1 MPAYRAYLNTL
12 IRGAQLVA
20 FLLSARIGAPWP
32 SALSWLTTASS
43 IFNLSILSQFY
54 RASFYLALYYASV
67 VLVLILTTLLVYG
80 LVSFARGPSL
90 LWPLRLLRELGNL
103 AAGPLFIPVLQF
115 LMSPFACDS
124 TGFSRAGFS
133 CAGSGFVVQEIVS
146 IVLSFLL
153 VALALTFTAVFID
166 SHPLSSSP
174 EAKAHGR
181 VDIILLGVQ
190 ALLVL
195 MSETFATRI
204 SLWLVLAVLGV
215 SGLVWLAST
224 IFFMPAYSHRINV
237 INAIFGTVYLWTFIC
252 LLLNNEYE
260 ETDAAVTLYAGAPF
274 AVFTGYALAN
284 WRAGNIVKRAPNRLA
299 NAYEVE
305 LYARYKLHA
314 AIWGHPTDKL
324 SADALAATLSSS
336 HSVVVAKESKDG
348 DGKELAAGSGA
359 GALKRT
365 TGPTAAAS
373 NAAEQ
378 SEVVAVD
385 GFNAAAVAA
394 AAGLGDPNGPGGL
407 SPLTAPAA
415 LDEDTLD
422 DLDERA
428 AALRRAVPPR
438 ILAEVTALFRAATT
452 RMRGSALL
460 QLFLARHYAV
470 WVGNTHLQ
478 HSALL
483 AAERRRGALDVAFL
497 VYSARRANEDAA
509 GAGGAGGELSALARV
524 AFDKHSADAR
534 RYVMLAAARQA
545 AFWAELVQEQADLS
559 RLHRLSSETN
569 AAIASAETAFAELS
583 AINSQAV
590 AIMRLYAAFC
600 LHVTCNNDKAA
611 ALTAEADRLEDAKSR
626 DHRNEGNAR
635 LAILGESGL
644 DLWAETTAILNL
656 SARSAELGL
665 VLTANAA
672 ALKQLGFSRLQ
683 LERRSAFTLFPKP
696 LDRWLELALRRYA
709 ALGPEVSHHDA
720 SSFLLRI
727 G

>member
-1 MPAYRAYLNTL
+1 M
-12 IRGAQLVA
+12 
-20 FLLSARIGAPWP
+20 LSARIGAPWP
-32 SALSWLTTASS
+32 PALSWLTTASS
-43 IFNLSILSQFY
+43 VFNLSILSQFY
-54 RASFYLALYYASV
+54 RASFYLALYYSSV
-67 VLVLILTTLLVYG
+67 VLVLVLTALLVYG

-115 LMSPFACDS
+115 LMSPFACDD
-124 TGFSRAGFS
+124 TGFSRQGFS
-133 CAGSGFVVQEIVS
+133 CAGSGYVAQEIVS
-146 IVLSFLL
+146 IVLALL
-153 VALALTFTAVFID
+153 LIGLALTFTAVFID

-174 EAKAHGR
+174 DAKAHGR

-195 MSETFATRI
+195 MSETFAQRI

-215 SGLVWLAST
+215 AGLVWLAST
-224 IFFMPAYSHRINV
+224 IFFMPNYSHRINV
-237 INAIFGTVYLWTFIC
+237 INAIFATVYLWTFIC

-260 ETDAAVTLYAGAPF
+260 ETDAAVTLYVGSPF
-274 AVFTGYALAN
+274 AVLAGYALAN

-336 HSVVVAKESKDG
+336 AAHAFVATGSKEGKDG
-348 DGKELAAGSGA
+348 DGKELLAGA
-359 GALKRT
+359 GTGAGTLKRT
-365 TGPTAAAS
+365 NGPAAAAS
-373 NAAEQ
+373 SVAEQ
-378 SEVVAVD
+378 SEVIAVD
-385 GFNAAAVAA
+385 GFNATAVAA
-394 AAGLGDPNGPGGL
+394 AAGLGDPNAPGGV

-438 ILAEVTALFRAATT
+438 VLAEVTALFRAATT

-470 WVGNTHLQ
+470 WCGNSHLQ

-483 AAERRRGALDVAFL
+483 GAERRKGALDVAFL
-497 VYSARRANEDAA
+497 VYAARRANEDAA

-709 ALGPEVSHHDA
+709 ALGPEVSQVKLRAVSLPFVDA
-720 SSFLLRI
+720 
-727 G
+727 